1 MAKITF
7 SLDTNL
13 PAEAVLAAA
22 IDFTEKRLH
31 YWPNI
36 DPKVYKVHST
46 TSTTADVTEGSA
58 MLGGIWASEAYDWSQ
73 PNNVLATVQDSN
85 AFQPG
90 GTWHLHATP
99 LMDDGC
105 RVEVISNRVAR
116 GFKGRAIGTMLT
128 LFGARVMRAQ
138 LQQTLD
144 IIAKDMAL
152 RPRAKVVA
160 RVETM

>member
-22 IDFTEKRLH
+22 IDFTENRLH

-36 DPKVYKVHST
+36 DPRVYKVHGT
-46 TSTTADVTEGSA
+46 TASTADVTEGSA
-58 MLGGIWASEAYDWSQ
+58 MLGGIWAREAYDWSQ

-85 AFQPG
+85 AFRPG
-90 GTWHLHATP
+90 GKWHLRATP
-99 LMDDGC
+99 LMDGGC
-105 RVEVISNRVAR
+105 RVEVVSNRVAR
-116 GFKGRAIGTMLT
+116 GFKGIVIGAMLT

-138 LQQTLD
+138 LQQTLH

-152 RPRAKVVA
+152 NPTARVGA